1 MLSYLLC
8 QLSPRGRLLP
18 LTSQMSNWMMS
29 LEASSP
35 SQHSNSSASRPSLPF
50 SQVMP
55 SSKSSLASFPL
66 DMFSLTSPGTR
77 PTIVPS
83 STSVFLF
90 SLSAFTSF
98 LTQLLSCILLSF
110 TDFPSTSRAPRLSL
124 FWKSLFA
131 FGGISTTSS
140 LCWWPMNPYL
150 QPWTS
155 THGRLTSSLRGTFHA
170 LPWAHSQRAFPLCS
184 LAQWMATRHP
194 VSQARSLSYSS
205 LTSFSLT
212 HIFIQMSVLR
222 IMPSKYSQIH
232 SFSSLCF
239 HSNTGNHE
247 LPPR

>member
-1 MLSYLLC
+1 
-8 QLSPRGRLLP
+8 
-18 LTSQMSNWMMS
+18 MS

-55 SSKSSLASFPL
+55 SSKSSLAIFPL
-66 DMFSLTSPGTR
+66 DMSSLTSPGTR

-83 STSVFLF
+83 STWVFLF

-98 LTQLLSCILLSF
+98 LTQPLSCILLSF

-124 FWKSLFA
+124 FWKSPFA

-155 THGRLTSSLRGTFHA
+155 THGRLTSISDVQSLRNFSCTA
-170 LPWAHSQRAFPLCS
+170 LSPFPKG
-184 LAQWMATRHP
+184 
-194 VSQARSLSYSS
+194 
-205 LTSFSLT
+205 FS
-212 HIFIQMSVLR
+212 SVLPGSVNGNTS
-222 IMPSKYSQIH
+222 PSFPSQK
-232 SFSSLCF
+232 LD
-239 HSNTGNHE
+239 
-247 LPPR
+247 L